1 MDYIAVIDIGM
12 TNKKVAVYDGS
23 LSQVDARYRSF
34 PAKITDGLETHDLE
48 AMEEW
53 FLDELASVSKK
64 YAVKA
69 IAVTTHG
76 ASFVCAG
83 RDGKPS
89 VPCIFYT
96 HEPGDDFHRRFYGR
110 FGEPEELQKRTG
122 TPYLKAMINTGKGV
136 MFAMEKYP
144 EAFKNTEYLLMFP
157 QYWGFRLTGKS
168 GAECT
173 YMGCH
178 GYLWDQVEGRLSSV
192 AEEMGVAGLMPP
204 KLNRSW
210 DVLGTV
216 TGEVARRT
224 GLGRD
229 VIVTMGIH
237 DSNSSLL
244 PHFAKKGETGFL
256 LNSTGTWCVGMNPVK
271 KFGFAPD
278 ELGKVVFFN
287 ISAFGSPVKT
297 TIFQGGYEFEV
308 WSKVLMALHKRDDL
322 PPYREDLYR
331 RLLREKRVFLLPEL
345 VQGSGQ
351 FPRSAPRVRED
362 GRDYRYADIAGEA
375 AFTEKVPPCF
385 RDYET
390 GFAALRVSLVMQS
403 LTGLERT
410 GLAPGVEIF
419 TEGGFRKNEAY
430 NALLSAGFK
439 DNRVFLTDI
448 AEASALG
455 AAMTAKMALTGQG
468 LPDLA
473 RNFEIDY
480 QELPKAD
487 IPELA
492 PYRAAWLQLA
502 EG

>member
-12 TNKKVAVYDGS
+12 TNKKVAVYDES
-23 LSQVDARYRSF
+23 LSQVDAQYRHF
-34 PAKITDGLETHDLE
+34 PAKIVDGLETHDLE

-53 FLDELASVSKK
+53 FLEELASASKK
-64 YAVKA
+64 YAIKA
-69 IAVTTHG
+69 IAVSTHG
-76 ASFVCAG
+76 ANFVCVG
-83 RDGKPS
+83 KDGKPS

-96 HEPGDDFHRRFYGR
+96 HEPGDDFHRRFYER
-110 FGEPEELQKRTG
+110 FGSPEELQQRTG

-136 MFAMEKYP
+136 LFAREKYP
-144 EAFKNTEYLLMFP
+144 EAFKNTAHLLMFP

-178 GYLWDQVEGRLSSV
+178 AYLWDQVEGRLSDV
-192 AEEMGVAGLMPP
+192 AEKMGVAPFMPS

-210 DVLGTV
+210 DVLGTI
-216 TGEVARRT
+216 TGEVSGRT

-308 WSKVLMALHKRDDL
+308 WSKILMALHKRDDL

-351 FPRSAPRVRED
+351 FPRSKPRVHED
-362 GRDYRYADIAGEA
+362 GRDYHYAEVAGET

-385 RDYET
+385 KDYET

-403 LTGLERT
+403 FTGLERT
-410 GLAPGVEIF
+410 GLAPGVEVF
-419 TEGGFRKNEAY
+419 TEGGFRRNEAY
-430 NALLSAGFK
+430 NTLLSAGFK

-448 AEASALG
+448 AEATALG
-455 AAMTAKMALTGQG
+455 AAMTARMALTGQG
-468 LPDLA
+468 LSDLA
-473 RNFEIDY
+473 KNFEIDY
-480 QELPKAD
+480 QEVPKTG

-492 PYRAAWLQLA
+492 PYRAAWLSLA